1 MESEPNLEAAQSVI
15 DIGCQEFVN
24 KVMSI
29 ATFDGNKIV
38 PIIGIQNGGPI
49 LWRGVRKEHN
59 KWKRITL

>member
-49 LWRGVRKEHN
+49 L
-59 KWKRITL
+59 